1 MSKARVLVFLFIFAM
16 LSLTRTAR
24 GDGMIV
30 PIRPMPIIL
39 GDLYSVKYHRV
50 YVDIHDQVAT
60 TTVEQAFINE
70 TAQPVEVQYIFPLPP
85 NAQINK
91 FSLIVGDQ
99 EISGKILGKDEARK
113 IYEDIVRSQRDPGLL
128 EYIGQGMFR
137 TSVFPL
143 PPHGE
148 RKSKLVYSELLKRD
162 GDRVEYRY
170 PLNTEKFSKKVL
182 EEARVEFSLT
192 STAHLKNVYSPTH
205 DVAPRWSGNNEVKGR
220 WSAEGVRPD
229 NDFRLFWTLSDEE
242 VGATLFTY
250 RPDPGDDGY
259 FLFLAS
265 PKAEAANRKIVGKN
279 VIVVLDHSGSMAGN
293 KIQQAKGAARFIT
306 ENLNSSDRFN
316 IIFYDD
322 NVDPLW
328 DELRDYTSDNR
339 REALAKIDSIT
350 DSGSTDIHGA
360 LTRAMGMIK
369 DRSRPN
375 FIIFLTDG
383 LPTAG
388 ITNLSKIV
396 EDVNKANTN
405 NTRLFV
411 FGVGYDVNA
420 VLLDRLGTENHGL
433 AEYVRPGENIE
444 AAVSNFYSKIQNP
457 ALTDITL
464 DFGGVR
470 VRDTYPRAIPDLF
483 RGGQL
488 VVVGRY
494 RDAGTRTI
502 TLTGAMGDKKQT
514 FTYKLDFNNRTD
526 REEFAFVSRLWAQK
540 KIGWLI
546 EQIRLKGENKEYVD
560 EIVKLSTR
568 YGIMTEYT
576 SFLAREDVNIHDVA
590 GNVAE
595 THRNLKARTSVQT
608 GAGGVNQAMQSGA
621 MQTTNQAPGQA
632 QFLNDEG
639 RMVTMNTV
647 KIIGSKTFYLK
658 KGVWMD
664 SEYREGMRIV
674 ELKQFDNPYFDLA
687 NKAPT
692 QAQYMTFA
700 PKESIIVVIDGV
712 AYRIVAP
719 K

>member
-1 MSKARVLVFLFIFAM
+1 
-16 LSLTRTAR
+16 
-24 GDGMIV
+24 
-30 PIRPMPIIL
+30 
-39 GDLYSVKYHRV
+39 
-50 YVDIHDQVAT
+50 
-60 TTVEQAFINE
+60 
-70 TAQPVEVQYIFPLPP
+70 
-85 NAQINK
+85 
-91 FSLIVGDQ
+91 
-99 EISGKILGKDEARK
+99 
-113 IYEDIVRSQRDPGLL
+113 
-128 EYIGQGMFR
+128 
-137 TSVFPL
+137 
-143 PPHGE
+143 
-148 RKSKLVYSELLKRD
+148 
-162 GDRVEYRY
+162 
-170 PLNTEKFSKKVL
+170 
-182 EEARVEFSLT
+182 
-192 STAHLKNVYSPTH
+192 
-205 DVAPRWSGNNEVKGR
+205 
-220 WSAEGVRPD
+220 
-229 NDFRLFWTLSDEE
+229 
-242 VGATLFTY
+242 
-250 RPDPGDDGY
+250 
-259 FLFLAS
+259 
-265 PKAEAANRKIVGKN
+265 
-279 VIVVLDHSGSMAGN
+279 
-293 KIQQAKGAARFIT
+293 
-306 ENLNSSDRFN
+306 
-316 IIFYDD
+316 
-322 NVDPLW
+322 
-328 DELRDYTSDNR
+328 
-339 REALAKIDSIT
+339 
-350 DSGSTDIHGA
+350 
-360 LTRAMGMIK
+360 
-369 DRSRPN
+369 
-375 FIIFLTDG
+375 
-383 LPTAG
+383 
-388 ITNLSKIV
+388 
-396 EDVNKANTN
+396 
-405 NTRLFV
+405 
-411 FGVGYDVNA
+411 VGYDVNA

-457 ALTDITL
+457 ALTDVTL
-464 DFGGVR
+464 DFGGAR

-608 GAGGVNQAMQSGA
+608 GVGGVNQAMQSGA
-621 MQTTNQAPGQA
+621 MQTANQAPGQA
-632 QFLNDEG
+632 QFLNEEG
-639 RMVTMNTV
+639 RMVTMKTV

-658 KGVWMD
+658 KGVWVD
-664 SEYREGMRIV
+664 SEYREGMKIV

-712 AYRIVAP
+712 AYKIAAP